1 MVERPRGTNDWG
13 PEDMAKRRFVES
25 RFIQL
30 AESFG
35 FREVSTPTFE
45 SLELFTAKSGRGIV
59 KELYAFKD
67 QGGRA
72 LALRPEFTASIL
84 RFYVSS
90 LRSRP
95 KPLKLYTTG
104 NAFRYEEP
112 QRGRYREFS
121 QLNAE
126 IIGGAALPSDAEA
139 LALAIGTMRAIG
151 LKQVKARIG
160 NIGILRSY
168 LPFPPADQGL
178 VLHSLDKRNF
188 PMLEAELARLGRKDL
203 ASPLRKVIELSGD
216 ASVLDDAAKILGASA
231 KEGLAYLRDLAGLLD
246 DYGIRR
252 SDYAFAM
259 GVVRGLDYY
268 TGMVFEIDSPNL
280 GAEKQVGGGGAYRL
294 AEVFGGEAVAQT
306 GFALGLDRLVMS
318 AEAER
323 TIEPPR
329 PLDAYIVPVGDGSR
343 KTAMQIL
350 TSLRAAGPG
359 AAAVGETRF
368 PEEPIPAR
376 EHLVDHP
383 EVLVHVLA
391 ELGPPHLQD
400 MPRPSGPGLHLL
412 EHPSFVVAPQ
422 DRRDLRHDVAPHAF
436 FEDLM
441 APLFDGHRQAL
452 VVPRIEGRARFL
464 PLQEI
469 GDVVPHHRLAVP
481 HQGRDIVLAR
491 GLDQFRLVVVRDVPG
506 VEVDALEGEHPVRGD
521 AVVADW
527 HRI

>member
-1 MVERPRGTNDWG
+1 MPAGGRWPRSRSTRAARMPRWRSASRRGAGSFGGPERPRPPLRLTQYCDNFVQRKRFVGGQGKGRRSAAADVSGSSEMESGGSRDNPFRISSSAFLRNVKGDPPPTPGVPMVERPRGTNDWG

-45 SLELFTAKSGRGIV
+45 SLELFTAKSGPGIV

-67 QGGRA
+67 QGGRD

-95 KPLKLYTTG
+95 KPLKLYTSG

-168 LPFPPADQGL
+168 LPFPPADQGV

-188 PMLEAELARLGRKDL
+188 PMLEAELAQLGRKDL

-216 ASVLDDAAKILGASA
+216 ASVLDDAAKILGATA

-252 SDYAFAM
+252 SDYAFDM

-294 AEVFGGEAVAQT
+294 AG
-306 GFALGLDRLVMS
+306 RW
-318 AEAER
+318 
-323 TIEPPR
+323 P
-329 PLDAYIVPVGDGSR
+329 
-343 KTAMQIL
+343 
-350 TSLRAAGPG
+350 
-359 AAAVGETRF
+359 
-368 PEEPIPAR
+368 PAR
-376 EHLVDHP
+376 NGRSPSPTSSTRSGMSDSP
-383 EVLVHVLA
+383 ELL
-391 ELGPPHLQD
+391 D
-400 MPRPSGPGLHLL
+400 PR
-412 EHPSFVVAPQ
+412 
-422 DRRDLRHDVAPHAF
+422 
-436 FEDLM
+436 
-441 APLFDGHRQAL
+441 
-452 VVPRIEGRARFL
+452 
-464 PLQEI
+464 
-469 GDVVPHHRLAVP
+469 
-481 HQGRDIVLAR
+481 
-491 GLDQFRLVVVRDVPG
+491 
-506 VEVDALEGEHPVRGD
+506 HPVRELGEFLRD
-521 AVVADW
+521 LLTG
-527 HRI
+527 RQ